1 MAKTVD
7 VAGDGEEALLVEA
20 PANQSSEPESS
31 IWCLKYD
38 QLKAI
43 LFDESSIYSFFQK
56 QTDISAEAERILKSV
71 KSIYSILLW

>member
-1 MAKTVD
+1 MVKAVD
-7 VAGDGEEALLVEA
+7 VDGDGEEALLVEA
-20 PANQSSEPESS
+20 PANQGAETESS

-56 QTDISAEAERILKSV
+56 QTDISAEADRILKSV
-71 KSIYSILLW
+71 KSLK